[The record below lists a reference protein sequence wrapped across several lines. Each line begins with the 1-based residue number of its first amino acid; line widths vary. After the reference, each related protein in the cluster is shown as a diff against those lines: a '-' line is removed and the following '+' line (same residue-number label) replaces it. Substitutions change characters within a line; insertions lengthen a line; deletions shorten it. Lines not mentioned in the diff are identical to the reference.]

1 MVRKTLKK
9 RHNRKSVAKKHPPKG
24 TRKSGRKSKKQ
35 MPKNS
40 YFSLMLNAKKRN
52 LPSFVYKG
60 KTFKKKTGKGNKSHL
75 VFYSSH

>member
-1 MVRKTLKK
+1 MVRKTVK
-9 RHNRKSVAKKHPPKG
+9 NRNNKKSVAKKHPRKG
-24 TRKSGRKSKKQ
+24 TRKSKKQ

-40 YFSLMLNAKKRN
+40 YFSLMLNAKKKD

-60 KTFKKKTGKGNKSHL
+60 KTFKKKNGKGNKAHL